1 MHSKVE
7 VVACRT
13 LKIVIMFIVAVLV
26 HVTKYIYGQ
35 HLYKEAD
42 ACTAKCKLW
51 HAGLQKQ
58 ILLRRFLPHRRI
70 VFWLIERDMETH
82 TRESNS
88 PKNDSITNCATSQP
102 HI

>member
-13 LKIVIMFIVAVLV
+13 LKLIIMFTNAVCV

-42 ACTAKCKLW
+42 ACTAKWKLW
-51 HAGLQKQ
+51 NVGL
-58 ILLRRFLPHRRI
+58 
-70 VFWLIERDMETH
+70 
-82 TRESNS
+82 
-88 PKNDSITNCATSQP
+88 
-102 HI
+102 